1 MSLNILTRFHINILI
16 TPLQSVLNFLLGIS
30 KIFVSS
36 ASTRNW
42 QDYLCE
48 GMWGLQE
55 CLRCAVLCYRYSF
68 RLFSSVGL
76 KHSVLSHLWI
86 LANIKTDA
94 SHLSSIDVNQS
105 FLSVFYFLQFRK
117 FIFNR
122 NNFILQSIKCTLER
136 NSWLMGVFQST
147 EHYNPC
153 WRIIRA

>member
-16 TPLQSVLNFLLGIS
+16 TPLQSILNFRLGIS
-30 KIFVSS
+30 KISIRS

-42 QDYLCE
+42 QDYLYE

-55 CLRCAVLCYRYSF
+55 CLRCAVLCYRYLF
-68 RLFSSVGL
+68 HLFSSASL

-86 LANIKTDA
+86 LVNIKTDA
-94 SHLSSIDVNQS
+94 SHLSFIDVNEG
-105 FLSVFYFLQFRK
+105 FLLFFYFLQFHK

-153 WRIIRA
+153 WRIIIA